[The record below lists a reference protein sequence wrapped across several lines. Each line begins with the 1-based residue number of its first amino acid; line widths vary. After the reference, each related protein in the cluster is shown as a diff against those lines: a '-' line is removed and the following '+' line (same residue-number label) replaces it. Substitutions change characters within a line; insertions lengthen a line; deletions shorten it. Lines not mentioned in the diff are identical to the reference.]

1 MRMFFEKCCSFYL
14 RFRKI
19 MLPLHNVKSGLHF
32 LRRMNNMTDSI
43 RHSGIVDSVG
53 DDCVRVRILQTSACA
68 SCKVAGYCN
77 ASESKEKVIDVYGT
91 VYAATVKV
99 GDHVVVTASR
109 EVAFKAL
116 LWAFGVPF
124 IILVAVLF
132 SVVAATSDETVG
144 ALSGMAA
151 LAPYYLVL
159 YFLRGRMRSKMT
171 FRIEKD

>member
-1 MRMFFEKCCSFYL
+1 MRMFFEKCYCFYL

-91 VYAATVKV
+91 AYAATVKV

-124 IILVAVLF
+124 IYWWPCSLLWWRPLPTRPSGRYRAWQRWHLIILCFTSCVAGC
-132 SVVAATSDETVG
+132 AA
-144 ALSGMAA
+144 
-151 LAPYYLVL
+151 
-159 YFLRGRMRSKMT
+159 R
-171 FRIEKD
+171 